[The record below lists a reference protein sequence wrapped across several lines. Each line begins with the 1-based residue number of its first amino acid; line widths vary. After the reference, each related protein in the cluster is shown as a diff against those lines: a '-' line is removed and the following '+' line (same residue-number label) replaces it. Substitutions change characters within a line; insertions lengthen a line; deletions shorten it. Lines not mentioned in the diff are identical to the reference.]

1 MNWSR
6 SKSALRPS
14 HHPLPAP
21 DRLPF
26 GPPTVGLLVIGLLWI
41 GLLSTGCGVQPAE
54 SETAV
59 AETAVAETAGPDPL
73 QYPRWET
80 VGPGENQH
88 YNQRVS
94 LVQRGHEV
102 YNKYCVGCHG
112 EYGDGN
118 GPASQRLLTRPR
130 DFTSGIYKFRS
141 TDAGSLPLEQD
152 LDRTIQRGLARV
164 SMPAFR
170 LMPEGERLAVIE
182 YIKSFYADWEE
193 EKGRR
198 RIVPVPHPP
207 EDLMAPLRADRGR
220 MVYLQMGCWKCHG
233 VDGRGEGATQTEYI
247 DAWGDAQA
255 AFDFTRGAL
264 KGGNSPQDIYRTFHT
279 GLRSIMPSFGGET
292 LAAVSGD
299 GFVGAEEYLSPQE
312 VAELTP
318 LLAEF
323 PAEAATIF
331 NDMSEGE
338 RLQLAERNSWD
349 LVAYIL
355 SLRDR
360 STTAEAVLGTV
371 AAVQNGADGPNE
383 EHRIDG

>member
-1 MNWSR
+1 MSAFWR
-6 SKSALRPS
+6 IALRLS
-14 HHPLPAP
+14 KIGQSVAGLMVA
-21 DRLPF
+21 
-26 GPPTVGLLVIGLLWI
+26 GLLVIG
-41 GLLSTGCGVQPAE
+41 CGVPSAE
-54 SETAV
+54 SVSAVDETSASDSL
-59 AETAVAETAGPDPL
+59 E
-73 QYPRWET
+73 YPRWET
-80 VGPGENQH
+80 VAPGEH
-88 YNQRVS
+88 AAYNQRSS
-94 LVQRGHEV
+94 LIQRGHEV
-102 YNKYCVGCHG
+102 YGKYCVGCHG
-112 EYGDGN
+112 EYGDGR

-152 LDRTIQRGLARV
+152 LDRTITRGLARV

-182 YIKSFYADWEE
+182 YIKSFYPDWEK

-207 EDLMAPLRADRGR
+207 EDLMMPLRSDRGR

-233 VDGRGEGATQTEYI
+233 VDGRGKGATQTEYI
-247 DAWGDAQA
+247 DAWGDPQA

-264 KGGNSPQDIYRTFHT
+264 KGGSAPQDIYRTFHS

-299 GFVGAEEYLSPQE
+299 GFVNTEDYLSAQE
-312 VAELTP
+312 AAELAP
-318 LLAEF
+318 ILVEF

-360 STTAEAVLGTV
+360 STTSDAVLGTV
-371 AAVQNGADGPNE
+371 ATVQKSTDDRNE

>member
-6 SKSALRPS
+6 SKSTHRRIVPSLPVAGQLVPRP
-14 HHPLPAP
+14 
-21 DRLPF
+21 
-26 GPPTVGLLVIGLLWI
+26 LVA
-41 GLLSTGCGVQPAE
+41 GLLSAGLLSAGLLATGCGVQPAE
-54 SETAV
+54 SESVV
-59 AETAVAETAGPDPL
+59 AEASGPDPL

-80 VGPGENQH
+80 VGPGENLD
-88 YNQRVS
+88 YNQRLS

-102 YNKYCVGCHG
+102 YSKYCIGCHG
-112 EYGDGN
+112 EYGDGH

-141 TDAGSLPLEQD
+141 TDAGSLPLEED
-152 LDRTIQRGLARV
+152 LDRTIKRGLARV

-207 EDLMAPLRADRGR
+207 EDLMQPARVDRGR

-247 DAWGDAQA
+247 DAWGDPQA
-255 AFDFTRGAL
+255 AFDFTRGSL

-299 GFVGAEEYLSPQE
+299 GFIGAEDYLSTAE

-338 RLQLAERNSWD
+338 RSQLAERNSWD

-360 STTAEAVLGTV
+360 STTAEAVLGPV
-371 AAVQNGADGPNE
+371 AAVQTGADGPNE